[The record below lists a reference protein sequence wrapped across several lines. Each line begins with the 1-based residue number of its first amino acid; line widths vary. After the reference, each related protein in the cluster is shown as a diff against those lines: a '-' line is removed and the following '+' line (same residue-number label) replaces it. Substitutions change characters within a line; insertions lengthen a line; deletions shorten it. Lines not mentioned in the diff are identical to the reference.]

1 MNTHFNTVTN
11 CLSIQYR
18 NGQVHK
24 YGIILYLLTNQ
35 LVIIKIKLTK
45 DQNWIIMDQ
54 FQFPQPCPMFK
65 TVKTAEHKEAYI
77 GLTQY
82 YRLYANKIEL
92 SNNCSSFYIHDEY
105 LLFTDHTNTLKF
117 VDLKKISI

>member
-1 MNTHFNTVTN
+1 
-11 CLSIQYR
+11 
-18 NGQVHK
+18 
-24 YGIILYLLTNQ
+24 
-35 LVIIKIKLTK
+35 
-45 DQNWIIMDQ
+45 MDQ

-92 SNNCSSFYIHDEY
+92 SNNRDTSSLVADSP
-105 LLFTDHTNTLKF
+105 LQLC
-117 VDLKKISI
+117 